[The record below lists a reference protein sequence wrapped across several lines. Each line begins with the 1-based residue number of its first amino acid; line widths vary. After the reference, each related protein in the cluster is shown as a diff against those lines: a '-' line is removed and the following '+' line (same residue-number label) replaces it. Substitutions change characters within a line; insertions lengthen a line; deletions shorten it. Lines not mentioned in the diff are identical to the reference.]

1 MRVLKQ
7 RDLPTKGI
15 TWSREHTRRM
25 WQAGKF
31 PKPFQLSTNGWN
43 CWAEDEIDA
52 WLEERAGRRSTAQ
65 NETKQLSAA

>member
-1 MRVLKQ
+1 
-7 RDLPTKGI
+7 
-15 TWSREHTRRM
+15 M

-65 NETKQLSAA
+65 NETKQISAAT